1 MPLRLAFTG
10 TGSIAHVHAQ
20 AVQELDDVE
29 LVAIVNHSPASANH
43 FAERYE
49 IPRKYETLAP
59 LLEEGGVDAL
69 IINTPNY
76 LHAPQAIA
84 ALEAGIHVMVEK
96 PMAMNVEEA
105 AKMIEAS
112 DKSGARLMVAHCW
125 RFDEEVQW
133 LRDQLGEGQLGAI
146 VRTKGYGVHTLWGP
160 EGWFTQKR
168 LSGGGALADMGIH
181 AIDTVRFLLHDPK
194 PVSVFA
200 RVGTYY
206 GDYDVDDTGM
216 LMIDWDNGVTSYIES
231 GWWQPHSGRA
241 EASTEIYGT
250 EGYAQL
256 FPTHLKL
263 ADETRRKVTIVESGF
278 PQEADRP
285 SSQKMYNGQMAHFV
299 KAIQRGLKPVPG
311 GHEGLVNLR
320 IVEAAYESSRTGRLV
335 ELG

>member
-1 MPLRLAFTG
+1 MPLHLAFTG
-10 TGSIAHVHAQ
+10 TGSIANVHAQ
-20 AVQELDDVE
+20 AIQDIPDVKI
-29 LVAIVNHSPASANH
+29 VAIVNHSPASANR

-49 IPRKYETLAP
+49 ISRKYETIEP
-59 LLEEGGVDAL
+59 MIKDGEVDAV
-69 IINTPNY
+69 IICTPNY

-96 PMAMNVEEA
+96 PMATTVTEA
-105 AKMIEAS
+105 KQMMVAA

-125 RFDEEVQW
+125 RFDEEVLW
-133 LRDQLGEGQLGAI
+133 LRDQLGEGKLGALI
-146 VRTKGYGVHTLWGP
+146 RTKSYGVNTLWGP

-181 AIDTVRFLLHDPK
+181 AIDTVRYMLHDPK
-194 PVSVFA
+194 PVRVFA

-216 LMIDWDNGVTSYIES
+216 LMVDWDNGVTSYIES

-241 EASTEIYGT
+241 EASTELYGT

-263 ADETRRKVTIVESGF
+263 ADETRRRVTIVESGF
-278 PQEADRP
+278 PQEADKP
-285 SSQKMYNGQMAHFV
+285 PSQKMYNTQMAHFV
-299 KAIQRGLKPVPG
+299 KTIERGLKPVPG
-311 GHEGLVNLR
+311 GQEGMVNLQ
-320 IVEAAYESSRTGRLV
+320 IIEAAYESSRTGLV
-335 ELG
+335 VSM